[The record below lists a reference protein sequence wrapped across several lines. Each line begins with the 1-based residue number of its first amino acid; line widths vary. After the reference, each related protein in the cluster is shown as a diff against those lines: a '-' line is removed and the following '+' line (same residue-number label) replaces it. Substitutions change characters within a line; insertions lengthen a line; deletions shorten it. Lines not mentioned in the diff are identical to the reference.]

1 MQEYAVEIRRKLHM
15 YPEVGFEL
23 PRTLNLLRE
32 ELDKMGVSYTEK
44 YGKSSIVATIN
55 EDKKNFTIGI
65 RADIDALPIC
75 ESNKVSYKSKING
88 QMHACGHDA
97 HCAVALTTCRELNK
111 MRDKINCRVKFIFQ
125 AAEEYEPSGA
135 KLMAE
140 DGVMDDI
147 DCIIA
152 LHCDPKYEVGE
163 IGLKA
168 AEQGA
173 ISNGFLLEFFGKSS
187 HVAFQQR
194 GVDANMMAVK
204 AYTAIEFMFA
214 KEFSATDV
222 RIFNVGA
229 IHGGEANNIIS
240 NYCSMYCT
248 LRTYT
253 DEVADKA
260 IRRIKEIGKA
270 VAKESSGR
278 FKYTQKKYYP
288 NVYNNE
294 IMTQKMH
301 EAASKIV
308 GENKVF
314 PKIRT
319 MGGEDF
325 SYFAMRKPGCMLRL
339 GVRNDEKGFV
349 NGVHETNFDIDED
362 SLQIG
367 VKTFIRFVLD
377 NMDGISFE

>member
-1 MQEYAVEIRRKLHM
+1 MQDYAVDIRRKLHM

-23 PRTLNLLRE
+23 PRTLKLLRE
-32 ELDKMGVSYTEK
+32 ELDKMGVPYTEK

-55 EDKKNFTIGI
+55 EDKKSFTIGI

-75 ESNKVSYKSKING
+75 ESNKVPYKSRIKG

-97 HCAVALTTCRELNK
+97 HCAAALTACRELNS
-111 MRDKINCRVKFIFQ
+111 MRDKINCRVKFLFQ

-152 LHCDPKYEVGE
+152 LHCDPKYEAGE
-163 IGLKA
+163 IGLRA

-173 ISNGFLLEFFGKSS
+173 ISNGFLLQFFGKSS

-194 GVDANMMAVK
+194 GVDANMMAIK

-240 NYCSMYCT
+240 DYCSMYCT

-260 IRRIKEIGKA
+260 ISRIKGICSS
-270 VAKESSGR
+270 VAKESGGK

-301 EAASKIV
+301 EAASKVV
-308 GENKVF
+308 GENKIF

-325 SYFAMRKPGCMLRL
+325 SYFTMRKPGCMLRL

-349 NGVHETNFDIDED
+349 NGVHETNFDIDE
-362 SLQIG
+362 SALEIG
-367 VKTFIRFVLD
+367 AKTFVQFVLD
-377 NMDGISFE
+377 NMNGISFK

>member
-1 MQEYAVEIRRKLHM
+1 MQNYAVDIRRKLHM
-15 YPEVGFEL
+15 YPEIGFDL
-23 PRTLNLLRE
+23 PKTLSLLRE
-32 ELDKMGVSYTEK
+32 ELDKIGVPYTEK

-65 RADIDALPIC
+65 RADIDALPIS
-75 ESNKVSYKSKING
+75 ESNKVPYKSKIQG

-97 HCAVALTTCRELNK
+97 HTAVALTTLRELFK
-111 MRDKINCRVKFIFQ
+111 MRDKINCRIKFLFQ
-125 AAEEYEPSGA
+125 AAEEFEPSGA

-140 DGVMDDI
+140 DGVMDGI

-152 LHCDPKYEVGE
+152 LHCDPKYEAGE
-163 IGLKA
+163 IGLKT

-173 ISNGFLLEFFGKSS
+173 ISNGFLLEFFGQSA

-194 GVDANMMAVK
+194 GVDAIMMAVK
-204 AYTAIEFMFA
+204 AYSAMEFMMA

-222 RIFNVGA
+222 RIFNVGS
-229 IHGGEANNIIS
+229 IHGGTANNIIS
-240 NYCSMYCT
+240 DYCSMYCT

-253 DEVADKA
+253 DDVADKA
-260 IRRIKEIGKA
+260 ISRIKQICQSA
-270 VAKESSGR
+270 AKESGGK

-301 EAASKIV
+301 EAAVKVV

-325 SYFAMRKPGCMLRL
+325 SYFARLKPGCMLRL
-339 GVRNDEKGFV
+339 GVRNDEKGIV
-349 NGVHETNFDIDED
+349 NGVHETNFDIDE
-362 SLQIG
+362 SALEIG
-367 VKTFIRFVLD
+367 VKTFIQFILD
-377 NMDGISFE
+377 NMNGITF